1 MAENKKIG
9 DEGERNIVDLVPCP
23 NCKKKL
29 VLLPPNYP
37 LYDLQCTACSFRA
50 QVKTVKSKPKDVI
63 RGAGWD
69 IMQKVLKAGFMIPP
83 LFVNFKWKSEGIQK
97 QKIHFYPFIP
107 KANLKK
113 YQLSPTAIQANYK
126 MFNYIGLSKLPHF
139 PVHGSNL

>member
-1 MAENKKIG
+1 MY
-9 DEGERNIVDLVPCP
+9 R
-23 NCKKKL
+23 
-29 VLLPPNYP
+29 LLI
-37 LYDLQCTACSFRA
+37 QSTG
-50 QVKTVKSKPKDVI
+50 KTVKSKPKDVI

-69 IMQKVLKAGFMIPP
+69 IIEKVLKAGFMIPP
-83 LFVNFKWKSEGIQK
+83 LLVNFKWKTKGIRK

-139 PVHGSNL
+139 PVHSSDQ

>member
-1 MAENKKIG
+1 MTGNKKTG
-9 DEGERNIVDLVPCP
+9 DEGERNVVDLVPCP

-29 VLLPPNYP
+29 VLLPQNYP

-69 IMQKVLKAGFMIPP
+69 IMEKVLKAGFMVPP
-83 LFVNFKWKSEGIQK
+83 LFVNFKWKTEGIRK

-139 PVHGSNL
+139 PVHSSD